1 MENTLALFASRECLY
16 DSLLIDSLENDAFHD
31 ASSVRV
37 VQANDFYYINI
48 ESIIYLQT
56 TSAENALCIS

>member
-31 ASSVRV
+31 ACSVGV
-37 VQANDFYYINI
+37 VQANDF
-48 ESIIYLQT
+48 LLHQH
-56 TSAENALCIS
+56 